1 MKLRLT
7 TRAYSDLTNIADY
20 IEQESPAAA
29 SRVIQR
35 IERTLALIR
44 TSPMIGRRSA
54 RPGTHEFPVTGLPLL
69 VVYRLAGDTIEV
81 LTIFHTAQ
89 NPDKK

>member
-7 TRAYSDLTNIADY
+7 TRAYGDLTNIANY
-20 IEQESPAAA
+20 IEKESPAAA
-29 SRVIQR
+29 RRVIQR
-35 IERTLALIR
+35 IEQTLTLIQ
-44 TSPMIGRRSA
+44 TAPMIGRKSA
-54 RPGTHEFPVTGLPLL
+54 RPDTHEFPVTGLPLL
-69 VVYRLAGDTIEV
+69 VVYRLTGDTVEV